1 MTKKKLETVFKVM
14 WPSKKDFTVS
24 FEDLITLVYKENLQ
38 INKKNENPV
47 GKMNT
52 HEQVLH

>member
-1 MTKKKLETVFKVM
+1 M